1 MKHTQDLNEKIEFII
16 YLSCIFLI
24 FALCTLIYT
33 DGILRDEY
41 NLSID
46 RLGLS
51 QNLLITLIFTVI
63 FILSKRFCRN
73 NIIKKALIAVFIPI
87 FLLSSIKI
95 GNNIFLARTIIQENK
110 FRQTGFNQIHLKDL
124 EDILV
129 KEKSATVYIDEE
141 ACPDCERIF
150 PKLELY
156 LYKNHIRMLSYSATE
171 DRHHNL
177 EELTAILDQ
186 LGVHRVPAILKI
198 KDGIVSEAYFVENI
212 EKSYMNSTQ
221 NDQNDN

>member
-16 YLSCIFLI
+16 YISCIFLI

-73 NIIKKALIAVFIPI
+73 NIIKK
-87 FLLSSIKI
+87 LL
-95 GNNIFLARTIIQENK
+95 
-110 FRQTGFNQIHLKDL
+110 
-124 EDILV
+124 
-129 KEKSATVYIDEE
+129 
-141 ACPDCERIF
+141 
-150 PKLELY
+150 
-156 LYKNHIRMLSYSATE
+156 
-171 DRHHNL
+171 
-177 EELTAILDQ
+177 
-186 LGVHRVPAILKI
+186 
-198 KDGIVSEAYFVENI
+198 
-212 EKSYMNSTQ
+212 
-221 NDQNDN
+221 